1 MQNIN
6 KNFFM
11 SAITE
16 VGLSV
21 KEVSE
26 KLNISKTA
34 LYRKINNKSEFTYSE
49 IKILKEIISDEKFKK
64 IFLI

>member
-6 KNFFM
+6 KNFFIA
-11 SAITE
+11 AIVE
-16 VGLSV
+16 NGLSI
-21 KEVSE
+21 KEVAE

-34 LYRKINNKSEFTYSE
+34 LYRKINNQSEFTYSE